1 MAWNSSY
8 RDDPPLLWRLRRKT
22 TLWVLPIAL
31 GIGGAAYWYPPLE
44 PWRSLILVSLVTAEL
59 AWFVGVY
66 FWAEGFR
73 RRVAA
78 GVACPNCGY
87 NTTGLVGAN
96 PRCPECGYTLT
107 VPPAK
112 VPDASDPT
120 DQRTEWHA

>member
-8 RDDPPLLWRLRRKT
+8 RDDPPLIRRVRWKC
-22 TLWVLPIAL
+22 TLWYLLFAL
-31 GIGGAAYWYPPLE
+31 GSVGAEYWYPPLG
-44 PWRSLILVSLVTAEL
+44 SCGFLGLVALGSVLVAALTVA
-59 AWFVGVY
+59 Y

-87 NTTGLVGAN
+87 NVTGLVGAN
-96 PRCPECGYTLT
+96 PRCPECGFTLT

-112 VPDASDPT
+112 APDATDLT
-120 DQRTEWHA
+120 DQKTERHA